1 GIAGRDL
8 CASSHHAEK
17 RATLLIMRGSVQEET
32 AQKTIL
38 VVDDEDGVRESVREA
53 LSDEGYRVV
62 DTADGTEVM
71 RIIDEHRPE
80 LVLLDIW
87 MPQMDGIGLLKEIKS
102 QRPDINVVMVSGHGN
117 IHTAVT
123 ATKFGAFDFIEKP
136 VSLDGLLSTVQRA
149 LGELPVSG
157 GKAQPGMRSKKPNG
171 KAAAVKATP
180 ATQRI
185 KQKTLAKS
193 VVLSGQGLHSGVKTG
208 LILHPLPENSGIV
221 FTGISGDVMV
231 PAHLDYVGSTGYAT
245 SLRSKDYAVGTVEH
259 LLAVLHSY
267 GICNL
272 LIKVQGEIP
281 ILDGSALEFCEAIDE
296 TGIEEQDEEAVPI
309 VVDREY
315 RIDAKGGQSI
325 KIEPDE
331 NFSVRYVLRYPQP
344 VGEQEHLYV
353 SHGPEFFK
361 AEIAPARTFG
371 FLKDIAQLQNMGLAN
386 GGKLSNFILIDD
398 EKIVNTQLRFENEF
412 ARHKILDIL
421 GDFYLL
427 GRPILGAVTAIMTGH
442 SDNIALL
449 RQVREGVGV

>member
-1 GIAGRDL
+1 
-8 CASSHHAEK
+8 
-17 RATLLIMRGSVQEET
+17 MQEAA

-62 DTADGTEVM
+62 DTGDGTEVL
-71 RIIDEHRPE
+71 RIIDEHCPE

-149 LGELPVSG
+149 LGELPVAG
-157 GKAQPGMRSKKPNG
+157 GKTQPGMRSQNPRG
-171 KAAAVKATP
+171 QATAVKTTP
-180 ATQRI
+180 ATQRL

-208 LILHPLPENSGIV
+208 LILHPLPANSGIV
-221 FTGISGDVMV
+221 FTGISGDVTV

-296 TGIEEQDEEAVPI
+296 TGIEEQDEEVVPI
-309 VVDREY
+309 IVDREY
-315 RIDAKGGQSI
+315 RIDAKGGKSI

-353 SHGPEFFK
+353 FHGPEFFK

-386 GGKLSNFILIDD
+386 GGRLSNFILIDD
-398 EKIVNTQLRFENEF
+398 EKIVNTQLRFDNEF

-449 RQVREGVGV
+449 RQVREGIGV